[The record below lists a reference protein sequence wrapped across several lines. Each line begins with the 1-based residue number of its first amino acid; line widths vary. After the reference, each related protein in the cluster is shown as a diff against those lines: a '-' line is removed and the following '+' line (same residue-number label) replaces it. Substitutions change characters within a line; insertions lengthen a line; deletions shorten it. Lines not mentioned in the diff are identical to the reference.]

1 MTAWLDDRTGYL
13 RRQVRLL
20 LLLEAADKA
29 GLSPL
34 PVMRL
39 HVLAYL
45 SDVLS
50 PVWNLDP
57 FDGRVLKRQGGPF
70 YPDLQHDLDRLV
82 GRGLVVVVHVGHV
95 QLGTDRARI
104 DGHYALNNEL
114 AKAALGLLHQWPEE
128 ARLGSFIKEL
138 MLSVSSMEDED
149 IERAFTQD
157 ATYSST
163 RTGRNNVI
171 EFTEWTEHNHS
182 VAAAEKMGDL
192 VPTNAEVG
200 PSEKL
205 HLYVRHLRRRLHGG
219 R

>member
-1 MTAWLDDRTGYL
+1 MTSRADDSTGYL

-50 PVWNLDP
+50 PVWNLEP

-82 GRGLVVVVHVGHV
+82 GRGLVGVVHVGHV
-95 QLGTDRARI
+95 RLGADRARI
-104 DGHYALNNEL
+104 DGHYALNHVL
-114 AKAALGLLHQWPEE
+114 AKAVLDLLHGWPEE

-138 MLSVSSMEDED
+138 MLSVSSMKDED
-149 IERAFTQD
+149 IERAFQQD
-157 ATYSST
+157 ATYSSA
-163 RTGRNNVI
+163 RTGRDNVI
-171 EFTEWTEHNHS
+171 EFTDWDNYNHS
-182 VAAAEKMGDL
+182 AAAAEKMGEL
-192 VPTNAEVG
+192 VPTRAEVG